1 MKTEQQLTLLIEVS
15 FEGKGHERESLCV
28 DVTLSDTNPS
38 DEDIASAVYE
48 EVLEHLQ
55 KHPRQVPEPTRC
67 DKTVDMFGGEP

>member
-1 MKTEQQLTLLIEVS
+1 MAEQQLTLLVEVD
-15 FEGKGHERESLCV
+15 FEGAGHERPSLCV
-28 DVTLSDTNPS
+28 NMTLSDTNPS

-55 KHPRQVPEPTRC
+55 KHPRRVPEQTRC

>member
-1 MKTEQQLTLLIEVS
+1 MAEQQLMLVIEVG
-15 FEGKGHERESLCV
+15 FEGAGNERPSLCV

-55 KHPRQVPEPTRC
+55 KHPRRVPEQTRC